1 MNNNGKW
8 TQSEHEQ
15 FLKGLNMYGNDWH
28 KISTIVTT
36 RTCTQIKTHALKYH
50 ATNNAEVQLK
60 YQERLLPDTKTDIQK
75 NDTSAH
81 QYAANL
87 FHARQK
93 PAFRRAILPLTKNAE
108 NPFHTIRKPAF
119 RRTILPLTINA
130 EN

>member
-1 MNNNGKW
+1 MEM
-8 TQSEHEQ
+8 T
-15 FLKGLNMYGNDWH
+15 
-28 KISTIVTT
+28 STIVTT
-36 RTCTQIKTHALKYH
+36 RTFTQIKTHALKYH
-50 ATNNAEVQLK
+50 ATNNAEVQRK

-87 FHARQK
+87 FHVRQK

-108 NPFHTIRKPAF
+108 NPFHPIRKPAF